1 MGKHRFTTISDW
13 NTARTLIRSL
23 NGRFKSSVFGDT
35 FKNKPYK
42 CKFVILSDGDR
53 LLGAMTYW
61 KEHGCW
67 HIGDFDT
74 AAGTH
79 GAANALL
86 ERFFST
92 HRETIRLWC
101 WDDNAEHFWR
111 YIAKKNGRNA
121 RKTGISHRHYYI
133 DSAKSRIR
141 TYIFNKRGP
150 RWLRHEQST

>member
-13 NTARTLIRSL
+13 NTARTIISSL
-23 NGRFKSSVFGDT
+23 KGRFKSSVFGAI

-42 CKFVILSDGDR
+42 CKFVILSEGDM

-61 KEHGCW
+61 KDHGSW

-79 GAANALL
+79 GAANELL

-121 RKTGISHRHYYI
+121 RKTGISPI
-133 DSAKSRIR
+133 DTTIL
-141 TYIFNKRGP
+141 T
-150 RWLRHEQST
+150 LRRAA